1 MVDVFLYGRSGFPR
15 GQSADVAVA
24 MYDAL
29 KRPQDAYIGSP
40 VIDAVRRLGVKSSVR
55 SFDFLSIAMAVTAA
69 DTFAARENTSDVG
82 WGRELHV
89 SVPLAEPEAFGPVV
103 PTLEK
108 ALAFLTGDKWTLE
121 LRSGGQLPPKRQ
133 TRGHILNLRGVD
145 SVCLFSGGLDST
157 IGVIDL
163 KVGGRKPVL
172 VSHAYANDQAR
183 QEEIQRSI
191 FGELPRFACLAN
203 PRWGK
208 QPPGAPKRQSDTT
221 MRGRSFDFLA
231 MAAVAASAVKQVSGM
246 PRVPLFVPENGF
258 IAINPPLT
266 LRRIGSLSTRTTHP
280 HYLGLMQQAFDALDF
295 GIDIDNP
302 YQYSTK
308 GEMIRDCRDKV
319 ALGKVA
325 ARTVSCGKWKRSHQ
339 QCGRCVPCLIRR
351 MSFHS
356 AGIKDP
362 TYPCYRHQLLPDV
375 LKDENQRADLL
386 AFSNGVS
393 WLETPKLASKVRAS
407 GPLPSDVTEYS
418 ALQAVVERGLREAKS
433 YFTAN
438 GISV

>member
-1 MVDVFLYGRSGFPR
+1 MIDVFLYGQAGFPR
-15 GQSADVAVA
+15 GQKADVPVA
-24 MYDAL
+24 MYGAPGRSKDAH
-29 KRPQDAYIGSP
+29 IGGP
-40 VIDAVRRLGVKSSVR
+40 VLDAVRRLGVKPSVR
-55 SFDFLSIAMAVTAA
+55 SFDFLSVAMAATAA
-69 DTFAARENTSDVG
+69 DTFATRENTSDVG
-82 WGRELHV
+82 WGRDLHV
-89 SVPLAEPEAFGPVV
+89 SVPLAEPDAFLEVTPI
-103 PTLEK
+103 LEK
-108 ALAFLTGDKWTLE
+108 ALGFLTGDKWTFE
-121 LRSGGQLPPKRQ
+121 LRSGGQLPREPQR
-133 TRGHILNLRGVD
+133 RGDVLRLRGVD

-163 KVGGRKPVL
+163 VADGKKPLL
-172 VSHAYANDQAR
+172 VSHAYSNDKAR
-183 QEEIQRSI
+183 QEEIQGQIMS
-191 FGELPRFACLAN
+191 GLPRFSCLAH
-203 PRWGK
+203 PRWK
-208 QPPGAPKRQSDTT
+208 NHPSDTT

-231 MAAVAASAVKQVSGM
+231 MAAVAASAAKRVSRM
-246 PRVPLFVPENGF
+246 DRIPLIVPENGF
-258 IAINPPLT
+258 IAINAPLT
-266 LRRIGSLSTRTTHP
+266 IRRIGSLSTRTTHP
-280 HYLGLMQQAFDALDF
+280 HYLRLMQQAFDALDF

-302 YQYSTK
+302 YRYSTK
-308 GEMIRDCRDKV
+308 GEMIRACRDRV
-319 ALGKVA
+319 ALDKVA

-356 AGIKDP
+356 AGLKDP
-362 TYPCYRHQLLPDV
+362 TYPHYRHLLLQDV

-438 GISV
+438 GIPV